1 MRRSI
6 TQQAS
11 FDEFALSMGLYHPSL
26 TTLFVALGTLGTR
39 LPAIQGQERD
49 PPFDLR
55 LHQENGIITRLDL
68 LALLALLAAESLA
81 DKRLLM
87 PDEEA
92 SFLSQQS
99 LRERHLPLRCT
110 SASAES

>member
-49 PPFDLR
+49 PPPFDLR

-68 LALLALLAAESLA
+68 LALLALLAAEEPC
-81 DKRLLM
+81 R
-87 PDEEA
+87 
-92 SFLSQQS
+92 QS
-99 LRERHLPLRCT
+99 
-110 SASAES
+110 AFNA